1 MSKQFRKGTPWGDAA
16 DFLVKVAEEE
26 FSQSYAIEKS
36 APEQR
41 YTLGPI
47 YSPGVRDAHNE
58 FAEPEDLHEAA
69 KEFMKGPRELRKQH
83 TSERIGEVVEL
94 MTWPFPHDAQLQLPG
109 RVAKSIVLPAG
120 TVYAGVVWE
129 PKAWPMVKAGQITGF
144 SMGGTAVRIRNAAED
159 ADLMKFS

>member
-1 MSKQFRKGTPWGDAA
+1 VSKQFRQGTPWGDAA

-26 FSQSYAIEKS
+26 LTQSYAIEKS

-58 FAEPEDLHEAA
+58 FAEANDLHEAA

-83 TSERIGEVVEL
+83 TDERIGEVVEL

-109 RVAKSIVLPAG
+109 RLTKTVTLPAG
-120 TVYAGVVWE
+120 TVYAGVVWDE
-129 PKAWPMVKAGQITGF
+129 KAWPLVKSGAIRGF
-144 SMGGTAVRIRNAAED
+144 SMGGVATRVYNAADD
-159 ADLMKFS
+159 ADLMKF